1 MLCRVVWRPQAAAL
15 FSSKPSDRNLPRRTH
30 IKKAK
35 PQPAV
40 DVAKLLEQ
48 LFSQRRPGTA
58 PPAAAQPVKAST
70 VSSPSDIPHLSKTNP
85 SVSSVFPAAPI
96 VFKET
101 TSTVN
106 TALLSPQSASSA
118 EPKTPQQP
126 PLGVTQDF
134 YTASASSPTSA
145 TIETKVESATEA
157 DELTASSVTPLS
169 ALIIEETV
177 EKSTRPVA
185 TVEPLIETATEIS
198 VETNLPTVEELE
210 TQASVVEGPVE
221 PTIDVTLNA
230 TASKVQTKNTDLEE
244 VGTLYASTV
253 ESSVEATIES
263 SADTPLETSESAA
276 AVDEGQVE
284 PIAEAE
290 ADKDGVVNILCNAKD
305 APLIESPVE
314 AGLPTVDAVETRPSA
329 VEGPVEPTVH
339 LTVDYPTQVRAKS
352 VELGVDTISNTTTV
366 EPLLETTIDP
376 SVEASRPLVVT
387 AEPGA
392 SVAEGAVETTID
404 PSVEASPPP
413 VVTPEPG
420 ASVAEGAVETTIDPS
435 VEASPPPVVTPEP
448 RASVAEGAV
457 ETMIDPSVEAS
468 TPPVV
473 TPEARASVAEGAV
486 ETTIEAQAV
495 QTNSTDS
502 WFKVP
507 LVATVE
513 PLLETTV
520 EPPVEAVASPL
531 ESEAAVVEATVEPTV
546 ETEHTAF
553 VQNEQ
558 ESAVLPLKTKEE
570 STIQSIV
577 ESSSGN
583 VAVEEGVN
591 ESEHMTLESV
601 TLHSVQASV
610 ESLET
615 DELLQT
621 TLSLD
626 ERAEIRLREL
636 LSVQTEIGSE
646 HKAENSGGDGGEH
659 LKVLSRW
666 DSLSDDLHELEGETA
681 TMVSELLCRV
691 PAELSK
697 TDAAVKKSFA
707 FHQTVGTN
715 GERSQMEEKA
725 TEEEDMALVSVTSA
739 EVETEV
745 LQEASDALEE
755 EADVPAK
762 DEKMEVEMAI
772 EDVVFKDTA
781 EAEILTLGSFSEAT
795 EVIAE
800 VPVITE
806 AVFGSEQ
813 QPPDPLLLELVPQ
826 IDQEAEKRSG
836 EQEGSVSEGTPLD
849 SVTMAEVEASL
860 GTLENESLGESS
872 AHLEKDAQVL
882 AGETRVEVE
891 EGTACEERTDALN
904 VESLEADE
912 LSADL
917 TDALE
922 EELLFVPGHVAG
934 ETETQTGQEVVTA
947 NILDDLDPVQRL
959 FLEKIREYNNLRSGE
974 PVEAEPDYERR
985 LSEETAKLQ
994 RLYGGGDLSSFPQFT
1009 FTEPKM
1015 EPDS

>member
-1 MLCRVVWRPQAAAL
+1 MAAAFFRGRSCLNLCRVVWRPQAAAL

-85 SVSSVFPAAPI
+85 SVSSVFPAASI

-126 PLGVTQDF
+126 PLGVNQDF

-185 TVEPLIETATEIS
+185 TVEPLIETATETS

-230 TASKVQTKNTDLEE
+230 AASKVQTKNTDLEE

-376 SVEASRPLVVT
+376 SVEASRPL
-387 AEPGA
+387 
-392 SVAEGAVETTID
+392 
-404 PSVEASPPP
+404 

-570 STIQSIV
+570 STIESIV

-636 LSVQTEIGSE
+636 LSVQTEIGGE

-872 AHLEKDAQVL
+872 ALLEKDAQVL

>member
-1 MLCRVVWRPQAAAL
+1 MSGDRMPVKMIGDILTNQLPHMQPYIRTAWVQKIKAASELFIETEKKKREKAYLVRSQRATGIGRLMVNIVEGIELKPCRSHGKSNPYCEVTMGSQCHITKTLQDTLNPKWNSNCQFFIKDLEQDVLCVTVFERDQFSPDDFLGRTEIRLAEIKKDQGSKGPITKRLLLHEVPTGEIVLCRVVWRPQAAAL

-30 IKKAK
+30 I
-35 PQPAV
+35 
-40 DVAKLLEQ
+40 
-48 LFSQRRPGTA
+48 T
-58 PPAAAQPVKAST
+58 QPVKASI
-70 VSSPSDIPHLSKTNP
+70 VSSTSDIPHLSKTNP
-85 SVSSVFPAAPI
+85 SVSSVFPAASI

-185 TVEPLIETATEIS
+185 TVEPLIETATETS

-230 TASKVQTKNTDLEE
+230 AASKVQTKNTDLEE

-276 AVDEGQVE
+276 AVDEGQ
-284 PIAEAE
+284 
-290 ADKDGVVNILCNAKD
+290 
-305 APLIESPVE
+305 
-314 AGLPTVDAVETRPSA
+314 
-329 VEGPVEPTVH
+329 
-339 LTVDYPTQVRAKS
+339 
-352 VELGVDTISNTTTV
+352 
-366 EPLLETTIDP
+366 
-376 SVEASRPLVVT
+376 
-387 AEPGA
+387 
-392 SVAEGAVETTID
+392 
-404 PSVEASPPP
+404 
-413 VVTPEPG
+413 
-420 ASVAEGAVETTIDPS
+420 DPS

-570 STIQSIV
+570 STIESIV

-636 LSVQTEIGSE
+636 LSVQTEIGGE

-725 TEEEDMALVSVTSA
+725 TEEEELALVSVTSA

-1009 FTEPKM
+1009 FTDFP
-1015 EPDS
+1015 